1 MPEPGP
7 ARFGRK
13 LLKMTNPFFTAKT
26 HTPKGGPVSTNQ
38 WGGRHRVKILILRSK
53 LYFGPSLASWRL
65 GGGTGFRMGLGLF
78 FLILS
83 GLVSTAHADLQWI
96 TGSVP
101 KNTLDSGANATVKD
115 APAAAPVSGASSDQ
129 GIIISHMITCTKI
142 ANDYPND
149 SVNYLYLNK
158 NDQVCFYLYF
168 LIKPASR
175 IHTVSVQCFNP
186 SGIQIAKYDQE
197 YRVSFVDRLLT
208 VQDDTYQWFLTTMTL
223 GMDHLRSEYGQ
234 TGLPKDTGLYSF
246 KTSVD
251 GQLVGITFFYVKDQ
265 PIQSPSPI
273 SPAPVSPAAA
283 AAAQSVGAVSIPG
296 AFPMSTPISSQPIS
310 RNIP

>member
-1 MPEPGP
+1 MT
-7 ARFGRK
+7 RK
-13 LLKMTNPFFTAKT
+13 KVWLA
-26 HTPKGGPVSTNQ
+26 VS
-38 WGGRHRVKILILRSK
+38 
-53 LYFGPSLASWRL
+53 
-65 GGGTGFRMGLGLF
+65 LF
-78 FLILS
+78 IFSCAGALS
-83 GLVSTAHADLQWI
+83 SAHADLQWI

-101 KNTLDSGANATVKD
+101 KNTQDSVANTTIKD
-115 APAAAPVSGASSDQ
+115 APAASSGVSGALSDQ

-149 SVNYLYLNK
+149 SVNYFYLNK

-208 VQDDTYQWFLTTMTL
+208 IQDETYQWFLTTMTL
-223 GMDHLRSEYGQ
+223 GMDHLRAEYGQ

-246 KTSVD
+246 RTSVD

-265 PIQSPSPI
+265 PMNPPSPI
-273 SPAPVSPAAA
+273 ATVSPAAA
-283 AAAQSVGAVSIPG
+283 AAAQSAGAMSIPG

>member
-1 MPEPGP
+1 M
-7 ARFGRK
+7 K
-13 LLKMTNPFFTAKT
+13 DQFFTAR
-26 HTPKGGPVSTNQ
+26 TPLFENDDESGLPRMVGSKGV
-38 WGGRHRVKILILRSK
+38 GGS
-53 LYFGPSLASWRL
+53 
-65 GGGTGFRMGLGLF
+65 GGTGFKMVLF
-78 FLILS
+78 FLVFILA
-83 GLVSTAHADLQWI
+83 GRASTAYADLQWI

-101 KNTLDSGANATVKD
+101 KNTLDSGANTTIKD
-115 APAAAPVSGASSDQ
+115 APAVSASVTGASTQD
-129 GIIISHMITCTKI
+129 IIISHMITCTKI

-149 SVNYLYLNK
+149 SVNYFYLNK

-175 IHTVSVQCFNP
+175 IHTVSVQCLNP

-223 GMDHLRSEYGQ
+223 GMDHLRAEYGQ

-265 PIQSPSPI
+265 PIQSPSPV

-283 AAAQSVGAVSIPG
+283 AAAQSVGAMSIPG

>member
-1 MPEPGP
+1 MAP
-7 ARFGRK
+7 
-13 LLKMTNPFFTAKT
+13 
-26 HTPKGGPVSTNQ
+26 
-38 WGGRHRVKILILRSK
+38 
-53 LYFGPSLASWRL
+53 WRL
-65 GGGTGFRMGLGLF
+65 GGKTGFKTGLGLF
-78 FLILS
+78 FFILS

-101 KNTLDSGANATVKD
+101 KNTLDSGVNTTVKD
-115 APAAAPVSGASSDQ
+115 APAAAPVSGASGDQ

-142 ANDYPND
+142 VNDYPND
-149 SVNYLYLNK
+149 SVNYFYLNK

-175 IHTVSVQCFNP
+175 IHTVTVECFNP

-208 VQDDTYQWFLTTMTL
+208 IQDETYQWFLTTLTL
-223 GMDHLRSEYGQ
+223 GMDHLHSEFGQ

-246 KTSVD
+246 RTSVD

-265 PIQSPSPI
+265 PLQPPSPI
-273 SPAPVSPAAA
+273 ATLSPAAA
-283 AAAQSVGAVSIPG
+283 AAAQSAGAMSIPG
-296 AFPMSTPISSQPIS
+296 AFPMSTPVSSQPIP